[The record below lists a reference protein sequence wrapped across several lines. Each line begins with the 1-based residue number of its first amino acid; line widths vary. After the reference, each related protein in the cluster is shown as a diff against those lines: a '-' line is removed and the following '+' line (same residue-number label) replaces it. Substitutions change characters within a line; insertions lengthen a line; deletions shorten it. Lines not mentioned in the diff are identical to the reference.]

1 VDETE
6 AAARREPA
14 KPAPPL
20 PLLELQRSAG
30 NAAVARMLAREPAPD
45 APVFIPLPP
54 TVVFG
59 APNPNLWK
67 PQLTP
72 DVEKAVDEFLTQQ
85 KPGIL
90 AAVSGGATSM
100 PEVVDRVRRSVAV
113 AANASPEGIRA
124 RVSII
129 VGEVPQTR
137 GKNELGGKKAAREAS
152 ISNMFPTPPT
162 SVTVGG
168 SQTSLTVRIAEAELK
183 TAKDGTKVT
192 AKADK
197 EGAEAEVKKGDA
209 KAGVS
214 AKWDGSSFGVKTEV
228 AGVKFGGKVER
239 KGDSWKW
246 TGGLVFQLSGDE
258 VDELPDISGAV
269 SGAHSALADS
279 LGYLQG
285 GGSPTDGYVTGR
297 MGKIKPAIDAVG
309 KVAGRKPGATL
320 RVTASGEDGGFT
332 AGISLVIVF

>member
-1 VDETE
+1 VDDTE
-6 AAARREPA
+6 AAARREPVA
-14 KPAPPL
+14 TPPPPL
-20 PLLELQRSAG
+20 LDLQRSAG

-45 APVFIPLPP
+45 APVFIPFPP
-54 TVVFG
+54 KVVLG
-59 APNPNLWK
+59 APNPLLFK
-67 PQLTP
+67 PELAA
-72 DVEKAVDEFLTQQ
+72 DVEKAVDEHLTQQ

-90 AAVSGGATSM
+90 AAVSGGAISM
-100 PEVVDRVRRSVAV
+100 PEVVDGVRRNVAV
-113 AANASPEGIRA
+113 AASASPEAIRA

-129 VGEVPQTR
+129 VGNVPQVR
-137 GKNELGGKKAAREAS
+137 GKNELGGKKASQEAS
-152 ISNMFPTPPT
+152 ISNMLPTPPT

-168 SQTSLTVRIAEAELK
+168 SKTSLTVRIAEAELK
-183 TAKDGTKVT
+183 TSKDGARLT

-197 EGAEAEVKKGDA
+197 EGAEAEVKKGDV
-209 KAGVS
+209 KAGAS

-239 KGDSWKW
+239 KGESWKW

-258 VDELPDISGAV
+258 VDELPDVGGAV
-269 SGAHSALADS
+269 SGAHAALVDS

-297 MGKIKPAIDAVG
+297 MAKVKPAIDAVG
-309 KVAGRKPGATL
+309 KVASRKPGATL